1 MSDNVDLAFIGRAL
15 ARLTEEVASLRDDMT
30 VSTAILM
37 RLDGS
42 HSALLT
48 ELRALHAQQ
57 SRLAQRVRA
66 MQPEQ

>member
-1 MSDNVDLAFIGRAL
+1 MSDNVDLAYVGRAL
-15 ARLTEEVASLRDDMT
+15 ERLTQEVASLRDDMT
-30 VSTAILM
+30 VSAAILM

-42 HSALLT
+42 HTALLT

-66 MQPEQ
+66 MQPDP